1 LPSIGANLPVDGL
14 DAQSQLIAEGFTVGE
29 ECQVVIVK
37 HIRRMVRRLVF
48 GDTLLPQEF
57 TIGLN
62 DSQME
67 ISVWLYGAGKPIDVT
82 RRYSMACASP
92 LTLCLALERNDNEFK
107 QDGWMPRL
115 RFCESSGENRVLG
128 DISLK
133 LVEVFPADELL
144 LFLFEVRR
152 SRNYCLSLVRQW
164 THYLLHA
171 FTQWGQKNRSGIMM
185 SFLEKRSAMVMFI
198 RPHPTSLGSVLD
210 NSGGNIFP
218 MNIMGEL
225 GSGYFAFALKDSRL
239 AAHFVERTGRIA
251 LSSVPFSQAHLPF
264 QLAINHTK
272 QSIEWSKLPF
282 ATERSRHFNI
292 PVPNFA
298 LRVREMEI
306 RMIRKIGSHTLFIA
320 RIISDERYSNEL
332 ELCVVHG
339 FYQHWRL
346 RERKPELEA
355 SIVQDSLN
363 KRGLYPC

>member
-1 LPSIGANLPVDGL
+1 
-14 DAQSQLIAEGFTVGE
+14 
-29 ECQVVIVK
+29 
-37 HIRRMVRRLVF
+37 
-48 GDTLLPQEF
+48 
-57 TIGLN
+57 
-62 DSQME
+62 
-67 ISVWLYGAGKPIDVT
+67 
-82 RRYSMACASP
+82 
-92 LTLCLALERNDNEFK
+92 
-107 QDGWMPRL
+107 
-115 RFCESSGENRVLG
+115 
-128 DISLK
+128 
-133 LVEVFPADELL
+133 
-144 LFLFEVRR
+144 
-152 SRNYCLSLVRQW
+152 
-164 THYLLHA
+164 
-171 FTQWGQKNRSGIMM
+171 
-185 SFLEKRSAMVMFI
+185 
-198 RPHPTSLGSVLD
+198 
-210 NSGGNIFP
+210 
-218 MNIMGEL
+218 
-225 GSGYFAFALKDSRL
+225 
-239 AAHFVERTGRIA
+239 
-251 LSSVPFSQAHLPF
+251 LPF